1 MQESSAVTKLKL
13 LIAVPSFECGG
24 LERNVLNICNNINNK
39 KFETTLVIINN
50 ENPFYK
56 VTNPAV
62 KVISLNKK
70 NVRKSLFDLKKII
83 NETKPDIV
91 LSTANHLNLL
101 FAIFRFLF
109 PKKIKF
115 IARESSI
122 VSINTR
128 RNKFPFLFDSLLKLC
143 YRKFDHIV
151 CQSKYMQQDLLA
163 HYHIDAVKTS
173 IINNAVEL
181 PEHWKTE
188 SIHPDTLQY
197 ISVARLSEEKGI
209 DNILRAL
216 QKTKK
221 PFQYTII
228 GEGPMLNSLKKLVTE
243 LHLEKQIV
251 FAGKRQLPYSIV
263 SNPDLFLMGSHYE
276 GFPNVLLEANACGIP
291 VVCFDAPGG
300 INEVV
305 ESGVNGFLVSNFNID
320 EFAETIDKATVFPFD
335 KKRIQI
341 DTLEKYS
348 TRNMLN
354 SWEQVFLLV
363 FGIK

>member
-1 MQESSAVTKLKL
+1 MQGNPVSNKVKV
-13 LIAVPSFECGG
+13 LIAVPSLECGG
-24 LERNVLNICNNINNK
+24 LERNVLNICNNINNRN
-39 KFETTLVIINN
+39 FETTLVIINN

-56 VTNPAV
+56 VTNHAV

-70 NVRKSLFDLKKII
+70 NVRKAIFDLKKIVD
-83 NETKPDIV
+83 EQQPDIV

-109 PKKIKF
+109 PKKTIF

-128 RNKFPFLFDSLLKLC
+128 RNKFPFLFNRLLKLC

-151 CQSKYMQQDLLA
+151 CQSKYMQQDLLT
-163 HYHIDAVKTS
+163 HYNIPENKTS
-173 IINNAVEL
+173 IINNAVVL
-181 PEHWKTE
+181 PEHWKE
-188 SIHPDTLQY
+188 SLKPESTSKY

-216 QKTKK
+216 QKTTT

-228 GEGPMLNSLKKLVTE
+228 GDGPLMNSLKQLTLDLKLQQHV
-243 LHLEKQIV
+243 L
-251 FAGKRQLPYSIV
+251 FAGAQNLPYNV
-263 SNPDLFLMGSHYE
+263 VVQPDLFLMGSHYE
-276 GFPNVLLEANACGIP
+276 GFPNVLLEANALGIP

-305 ESGVNGFLVSNFNID
+305 NPNVNGFLVSPNDID
-320 EFAETIDKATVFPFD
+320 AFANAIDKAASFPFD
-335 KKRIQI
+335 RKKIQEF
-341 DTLEKYS
+341 TLETYS
-348 TRNMLN
+348 TKSMMEK
-354 SWEQVFLLV
+354 WEKLFLSVFTTN
-363 FGIK
+363 